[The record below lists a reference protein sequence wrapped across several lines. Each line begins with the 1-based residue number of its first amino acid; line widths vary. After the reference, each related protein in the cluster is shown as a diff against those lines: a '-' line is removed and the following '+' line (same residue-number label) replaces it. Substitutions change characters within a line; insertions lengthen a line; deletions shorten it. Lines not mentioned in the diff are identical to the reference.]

1 MKVLHIGEYVKG
13 GVSTYVNEVIKYQ
26 TNNSNIE
33 EVFLTMS
40 EYNSE
45 KELPLVQENVLLY
58 KYERSPKFFIK
69 AIKQVFNYIDQINPD
84 IVHIHSTFAGFFVRL
99 PLFFKRKKFKVVY
112 CSHGWAFLMDT
123 SQTKQKIYSLIERVL
138 SIKTDLIINIS
149 QYEHDKSLEYKLP
162 ENKSVVIHNGI
173 SLNEGA
179 KTIQSNIELD
189 STKINLLFVGR
200 FDRQKGLDILLE
212 FFQKYSPS
220 NINLYVIG
228 AQVLSDQK
236 TVTYKDNVKMLG
248 WVNNKEIDEY
258 YKLADSIIVPSRWE
272 GFGLVATEAMKN
284 KKPVIASNRGALP
297 EIVKDGETGF
307 IFDLDDLSSLHN
319 ILQNI
324 NKPQLEKMGN
334 KAYQRFQERFTSQTM
349 NEKIVVEY
357 KELLN

>member
-26 TNNSNIE
+26 TNTSNME
-33 EVFLTMS
+33 EVFLMMS

-45 KELPLVQENVLLY
+45 KELPLVKENVLLY

-69 AIKQVFNYIDQINPD
+69 AIKQIFNYIDQINPD
-84 IVHIHSTFAGFFVRL
+84 IVHIHSTFAGFFVRF

-123 SQTKQKIYSLIERVL
+123 IPLKQKIYSLIERVL
-138 SIKTDLIINIS
+138 SIKTDLIVNIS

-162 ENKSVVIHNGI
+162 EDKSVVIHNGI
-173 SLNEGA
+173 SLNEGT
-179 KTIQSNIELD
+179 KTRPGNIELE

-212 FFQKYSPS
+212 FFREYSLS

-228 AQVLSDQK
+228 AEVLSDQQ
-236 TVTYKDNVKMLG
+236 TVPYSHNVKMLG
-248 WVNNKEIDEY
+248 WINNKEIDEY
-258 YKLADSIIVPSRWE
+258 YKLADAIIVPSRWE

-307 IFDLDDLSSLHN
+307 IFNLDDLSSLHN

-324 NKPQLEKMGN
+324 DKAQLEKMGDQ
-334 KAYQRFQERFTSQTM
+334 AYQRFQDKFTSQIM
-349 NEKIVVEY
+349 NEKIVIEY
-357 KELLN
+357 EKLLN

>member
-13 GVSTYVNEVIKYQ
+13 GVSTYVNELIKYQ

-40 EYNSE
+40 EHNSE
-45 KELPLVQENVLLY
+45 KEIPLVQEKVLLY

-69 AIKQVFNYIDQINPD
+69 AAKQIFNYIDQVNPD

-99 PLFFKRKKFKVVY
+99 PLFFRRKKFKVVY

-173 SLNEGA
+173 SLNEET
-179 KTIQSNIELD
+179 KTIQGNIELD

-212 FFQKYSPS
+212 FFHKYSS
-220 NINLYVIG
+220 FNINLYVIG

-236 TVTYKDNVKMLG
+236 TVTYSDNVKMLG

-258 YKLADSIIVPSRWE
+258 YKLADAIIIPSRWE

-284 KKPVIASNRGALP
+284 KKPVISSNRGALP

-307 IFDLDDLSSLHN
+307 IFDLDNLSSLHN

-324 NKPQLEKMGN
+324 SKPQLEKMGN
-334 KAYQRFQERFTSQTM
+334 KAYQRFRERFTSQTM